1 MLKDDFAV
9 GRPISQV
16 PAAWFNAV
24 AKFVNGLTAG
34 GGIRINRDGGALM
47 RTEVSLDPDGARTIV
62 GAPSAA
68 AGTPDDRS
76 DAPTVLDENGDT
88 WSWTPGGDNGLTL
101 DCYCKIAPQVVG
113 SVYSVFQ
120 RCRLTFS
127 KGGLLAKAE
136 LLAGRVRIQAKNA

>member
-1 MLKDDFAV
+1 MLKDDFAA
-9 GRPISQV
+9 GRPITQV

-34 GGIRINRDGGALM
+34 GGIRINRDGAALM

-76 DAPTVLDENGDT
+76 DQGSDDDSGGGT
-88 WSWTPGGDNGLTL
+88 WSWTSGGDNGLVL
-101 DCYCKIAPQVVG
+101 DCYCEVAKEDG
-113 SVYSVFQ
+113 WHYLQ

-127 KGGLLAKAE
+127 KGGLLVKAE
-136 LLAGRVRIQAKNA
+136 KLAGRREIQG